1 MSQAKIIKIPGGDAF
16 IEIGLD
22 YIRIGTGDNNFILL
36 DKSAI
41 NASANTVN
49 WQLSPEK
56 MTYYGLLTHVNPIL
70 GALPISP
77 KYSISTAPISALVGV
92 ATRAASISSAVG
104 I

>member
-41 NASANTVN
+41 NASASSVN
-49 WQLSPEK
+49 WQLSPDK
-56 MTYYGLLTHVNPIL
+56 MTYYGLLTHINPVL

-77 KYSISTAPISALVGV
+77 KYTISTTPISALVGV
-92 ATRAASISSAVG
+92 ASRAASISSAVG

>member
-16 IEIGLD
+16 IEIGMD

-36 DKSAI
+36 DKTAI
-41 NASANTVN
+41 NASADSVN
-49 WQLSPEK
+49 WQLSPDK
-56 MTYYGLLTHVNPIL
+56 MTYYGLLTHIDPVL
-70 GALPISP
+70 GSLPFGP
-77 KYSISTAPISALVGV
+77 KYSLSLTPINALIAV